1 MNPEKLR
8 YTKTHEW
15 VCLEEE
21 GGEQVAVV
29 GLSAFATAELSDI
42 VFIELPE
49 PGTTVKAGEP
59 FGQIESVKAV
69 SDLYAPIS
77 GEVVAVNQDAVD
89 DVTVIQ
95 ESPEDKGWL
104 IKLRPADT
112 GEIDALLD
120 PAAYKKQC
128 EEEADH

>member
-1 MNPEKLR
+1 MNPEQLR

-15 VCLEEE
+15 VRLDEE
-21 GGEQVAVV
+21 GGEPIAVV

-49 PGTTVKAGEP
+49 PGTTLKAGEP

-69 SDLYAPIS
+69 SDMYAPIG
-77 GEVVAVNQDAVD
+77 GEVVAVNQEAVD
-89 DVTVIQ
+89 DVGVIQ

-104 IKLRPADT
+104 IKLRPSDP
-112 GEIDALLD
+112 GEIESLLD

-128 EEEADH
+128 EEESDH